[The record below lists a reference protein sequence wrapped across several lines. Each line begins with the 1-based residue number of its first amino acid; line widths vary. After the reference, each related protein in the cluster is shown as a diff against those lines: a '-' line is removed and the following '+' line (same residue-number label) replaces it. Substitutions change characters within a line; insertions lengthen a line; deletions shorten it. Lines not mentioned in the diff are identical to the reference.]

1 MMFHVKPLPQ
11 LVWRTKRPHTS
22 HLLENPASSIAAAS
36 FDEAYADG

>member
-11 LVWRTKRPHTS
+11 LGWRTKKPLAS
-22 HLLENPASSIAAAS
+22 DLLENPASSVAAPS